1 MTFRCF
7 ARFYVTRAAGP
18 DDYLMIVAALL
29 SWAFIVVTIIA
40 VNHGLGS
47 HMQVVLQRGEENLIE
62 YAQIIW
68 FSSIFYNACLGFI
81 KTSVLALYARLG
93 DPKLRRLALVMI
105 ALVGCQSGANV
116 LTCIFQCNPIE
127 AAWNL
132 AITNKVC
139 VDIDAFYLANAAL
152 NITTDLLA
160 YTLPIQ
166 LVLKLQVP
174 FKQKCILFVMFFLGL
189 FACISS
195 IVRITFI
202 PQMLVDPD
210 ATWAITA
217 AMYWSVIETNIGILA
232 ASIPTFKAIAKRYFP
247 RFVGE
252 SSYAGNSYL
261 RRRTDKSGGSRSF
274 PFNKLE
280 HTGSYPMNSRKGND
294 STYATEEL
302 ESGEQK
308 ERGVHTRIEHKG
320 VESGSQERI
329 VYPQGQIMAQ
339 TEITTHVE
347 EASDRASY

>member
-1 MTFRCF
+1 M
-7 ARFYVTRAAGP
+7 ARFQLYAHN
-18 DDYLMIVAALL
+18 LK
-29 SWAFIVVTIIA
+29 A

-47 HMQVVLQRGEENLIE
+47 HIQVVMQRGEQNLIE
-62 YAQIIW
+62 YAQIVW

-93 DPKLRRLALVMI
+93 DPKLRRLALIMI
-105 ALVGCQSGANV
+105 AIVGCQSAANT
-116 LTCIFQCNPIE
+116 LTCIFQCKPIE

-132 AITNKVC
+132 AITDKVC

-217 AMYWSVIETNIGILA
+217 AMYWSVIETNVGILA
-232 ASIPTFKAIAKRYFP
+232 ASIPTFKVIAKRYFP

-252 SSYAGNSYL
+252 SSYTPNGYS
-261 RRRTDKSGGSRSF
+261 RRHGDKSGGSRSF

-280 HTGSYPMNSRKGND
+280 HTGSYPMHSRKGNE
-294 STYATEEL
+294 STVGKEETEG
-302 ESGEQK
+302 GEHL
-308 ERGVHTRIEHKG
+308 ERGVQTTIEHKG
-320 VESGSQERI
+320 MESGSQERI
-329 VYPQGQIMAQ
+329 VYSQGQIVAQ

-347 EASDRASY
+347 EASDRESY